1 MHRHLTI
8 ALLALLVAAAPAH
21 AAVTATRPTLVTGT
35 DGRRHLVYELISTE
49 RLSRLDVVSGND
61 TIATY
66 RGEALKT
73 ITFDGFTMLDIPLRR
88 AARVPAYVE
97 HRVSG
102 RRTARVRVDRRA
114 PIRISPPLR
123 GPNLGVLGCCGV
135 PFGHR
140 LAALERRGR
149 PTFPQRYAIDFL
161 RLDDSINTY
170 TGDPAN
176 NASYFI
182 YGSEVIAVA
191 PGRIVATRGDIR
203 ENTPPGLPP
212 NVAFDDLPGNFVN
225 QDLGARRFALYAH
238 LQPGSVRVK
247 AGDVIRPG
255 QVLGRVGNSGNSSEP
270 HLHFHVVDAAG
281 GPSNLVADGLP
292 YVFDRFRLD
301 SRVTGLE
308 QIPTRVPARP
318 PAERTGELPLT
329 GDVITLSG

>member
-102 RRTARVRVDRRA
+102 RRTARVRVDLLALIAWQPPVARAESRRA
-114 PIRISPPLR
+114 RLLRRAVRAPPGGARAPRPPDL
-123 GPNLGVLGCCGV
+123 P
-135 PFGHR
+135 
-140 LAALERRGR
+140 AALRDRLPAPRRLDQHVHRRPREQRELLHLRVGGDRRGAGPRRGDPRRHSREHASRPAAERRVRR
-149 PTFPQRYAIDFL
+149 PPRQL
-161 RLDDSINTY
+161 R
-170 TGDPAN
+170 
-176 NASYFI
+176 
-182 YGSEVIAVA
+182 
-191 PGRIVATRGDIR
+191 
-203 ENTPPGLPP
+203 
-212 NVAFDDLPGNFVN
+212 
-225 QDLGARRFALYAH
+225 
-238 LQPGSVRVK
+238 QPGPRWRAVR
-247 AGDVIRPG
+247 ALRAPAARQRPRQG
-255 QVLGRVGNSGNSSEP
+255 GRRDPRQVLGRVGNSGNSSEP

-318 PAERTGELPLT
+318 PAERTGHAP
-329 GDVITLSG
+329 